1 MKVSSLFNPDKI
13 KEERKKFKEYQELM
27 GSLTIENI
35 PEEIMEE
42 ATKLIIN
49 QMMLHDYGV
58 KIRFRR
64 YGLEYTNG
72 AIQRMQE

>member
-1 MKVSSLFNPDKI
+1 
-13 KEERKKFKEYQELM
+13 
-27 GSLTIENI
+27 
-35 PEEIMEE
+35 MEE